1 MLSSARPSSQNASQS
16 GPTFSTPLSQ
26 RSASDLRRGL
36 APARRR
42 SRTNSMMQ
50 VPGLVRTNS
59 QIGILQRTG
68 SIPIASRERIRNALG
83 DVSQHHSQNSSTFT
97 SQARAG
103 AFLTASP
110 GRGARPGDTSL
121 LARTRSLGT
130 TVDKLDQT
138 EEDKLA
144 ADLQAMALARKFHT
158 PSPFEISDPRSVER
172 LCHQDT
178 QTGDTFAIT
187 SSPYFVNQSRDHNL
201 NQNQKSTVPGPR
213 SPTSPSAPY
222 SQSSPRSDRF
232 RLDPPHSSET
242 KKRYIMQPRVSAS
255 KTKHIARQI
264 KTDVIGVGG
273 NASLNRRNRPGL
285 TRQKAMLNFKPL
297 GGTTIPRTSGSKE
310 LKEEDATM
318 LET

>member
-1 MLSSARPSSQNASQS
+1 VLSRSRPSSQNASQT
-16 GPTFSTPLSQ
+16 GPTFTTPLSQ
-26 RSASDLRRGL
+26 RSASDSRRGL

-83 DVSQHHSQNSSTFT
+83 DVSQHHTQNSSSFT

-110 GRGARPGDTSL
+110 GRAPRPGDTSL
-121 LARTRSLGT
+121 LGRARSLST
-130 TVDKLDQT
+130 TIDKLDQT

-144 ADLQAMALARKFHT
+144 ADLQAMALARKFNT

-172 LCHQDT
+172 LCHQDI
-178 QTGDTFAIT
+178 QSRDTFAIT
-187 SSPYFVNQSRDHNL
+187 SSPYFVNPSRDYNL
-201 NQNQKSTVPGPR
+201 NQNPKSTVPGPR

-232 RLDPPHSSET
+232 RLDQPKCSET
-242 KKRYIMQPRVSAS
+242 KKRYIMQPRASAS
-255 KTKHIARQI
+255 KTKHMARQL
-264 KTDVIGVGG
+264 KTDVIGGGG
-273 NASLNRRNRPGL
+273 NGTINRRNRPGL
-285 TRQKAMLNFKPL
+285 TRQKAMLNLRPI
-297 GGTTIPRTSGSKE
+297 GGTAVPSDGGLKG
-310 LKEEDATM
+310 LKEEDVTMVAT
-318 LET
+318 